1 VLDSNSPTLHTCTLR
16 PSGIFGP
23 GDRTVVP
30 GLYDV
35 IRNGQTAFQVGDNSN
50 LWDFTYVDNVAY
62 AHILAAENLLAT
74 EKDLEFGSAAG
85 ETFIITNG
93 EPVYFWDFARG
104 VWAGFGHVNP
114 KRIYIPMSLGYWA
127 GLGSASTLCHETDKT
142 VPRLQQ
148 FYYGKSLVSR
158 GSES

>member
-23 GDRTVVP
+23 GDRTLIP

-35 IRNGQTAFQVGDNSN
+35 VRNGQTAFQVGDNSN

-62 AHILAAENLLAT
+62 AHILAAENLLT
-74 EKDLEFGSAAG
+74 PEKDLESGSGAG
-85 ETFIITNG
+85 ETFLITNG

-114 KRIYIPMSLGYWA
+114 KRIYMPMSLGYWA
-127 GLGSASTLCHETDKT
+127 GLGSASALSHETDNT
-142 VPRLQQ
+142 VPRLQLS
-148 FYYGKSLVSR
+148 YYGNSQDSR
-158 GSES
+158 GFES